1 MRAPEF
7 AEKLAVR
14 DPADIEERA
23 PRKQCPDA
31 KLTFS
36 ANGSVPAVALRLTLL
51 ACVFLAASQAFAAE
65 CVPFSEARHYLGKTR
80 CVTGTIIHV
89 KPGRNGVT
97 FLDFCDDY
105 QVCPFTVIIFANDL
119 RKVGDVT
126 QLQGRSIQ
134 IRGKV
139 EEYDGRAEIILRNSE
154 QLGEA
159 ASLLP
164 PLSKEP
170 ALAPTLPA
178 DYDVEH
184 RGHYSA
190 GKFRHPKKAKAA
202 APKKQGAPVPV
213 DDPGQKP

>member
-1 MRAPEF
+1 MAR
-7 AEKLAVR
+7 
-14 DPADIEERA
+14 
-23 PRKQCPDA
+23 
-31 KLTFS
+31 FS
-36 ANGSVPAVALRLTLL
+36 ANSSAPVVTLRLALL
-51 ACVFLAASQAFAAE
+51 ACVFLFADAALAAD
-65 CVPFSEARHYLGKTR
+65 CVPFSDARHYIGKTH

-105 QVCPFTVIIFANDL
+105 QVCPFTVIVFANDL
-119 RKVGDVT
+119 GKVGDVT

-139 EEYDGRAEIILRNSE
+139 EEYDGRAEIILRKPE

-159 ASLLP
+159 ASFLP
-164 PLSKEP
+164 PLP
-170 ALAPTLPA
+170 NDAALAPTLPA
-178 DYDVEH
+178 DYDVER

-190 GKFRHPKKAKAA
+190 GKFKHPKKTKAA
-202 APKKQGAPVPV
+202 SPKRQGSPISI